1 MMLFMIIVDMD
12 ELAAQ
17 AERSPRYISLSR
29 WVTNKETDK
38 LFQKCNALYKLS
50 QLNNGELKDHC
61 PSTDCVGCAE
71 CGDHEYGIQLDEHT
85 RLNFGWNT
93 WRGYQNGLNIRAYNH
108 EKEYWEDIYYCYNS
122 LDVTNWKDFW
132 LNEFDRKYLLHVNLR
147 AIMQLK
153 KWKAEYDTNQTK
165 LNMGE

>member
-1 MMLFMIIVDMD
+1 MILVDMD

-17 AERSPRYISLSR
+17 AEKSPRYISLSR

-50 QLNNGELKDHC
+50 QLNNGELKDPC
-61 PSTDCVGCAE
+61 PSYECVGCAE

-108 EKEYWEDIYYCYNS
+108 EKGYWEDIYHCYNS

-165 LNMGE
+165 LNIGE

>member
-50 QLNNGELKDHC
+50 QLNNGELNDPC
-61 PSTDCVGCAE
+61 PSQDCVGCAE

-93 WRGYQNGLNIRAYNH
+93 WRGYHNGLNIRAYNH